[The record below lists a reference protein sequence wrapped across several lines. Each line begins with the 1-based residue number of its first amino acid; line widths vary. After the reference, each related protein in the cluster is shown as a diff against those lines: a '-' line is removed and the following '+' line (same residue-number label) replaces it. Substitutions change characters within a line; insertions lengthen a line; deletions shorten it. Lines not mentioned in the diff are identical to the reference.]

1 MEEESRQKILERS
14 VTVKNKWG
22 MHARAAALF
31 RDCASRYKADITVV
45 REHMRAN
52 AKSLLGLI
60 ALGASQ
66 GTVLKIEARG
76 EDANLALDA
85 LEQLVNSMFQEQE

>member
-1 MEEESRQKILERS
+1 MEEESRQEILERS
-14 VTVKNKWG
+14 VTIKNKWG

-60 ALGASQ
+60 ALGASK
-66 GTVLKIEARG
+66 GTVLKIEAKG

>member
-1 MEEESRQKILERS
+1 MEDESKQKTLER
-14 VTVKNKWG
+14 VITIRNKWG

-31 RDCASRYKADITVV
+31 RDCAARYKADITVV
-45 REHMRAN
+45 REHMKAN

-66 GTVLKIEARG
+66 GTVLKIEAKG
-76 EDANLALDA
+76 EDAVLALDA
-85 LEQLVNSMFQEQE
+85 LENLVNSMFQEKE